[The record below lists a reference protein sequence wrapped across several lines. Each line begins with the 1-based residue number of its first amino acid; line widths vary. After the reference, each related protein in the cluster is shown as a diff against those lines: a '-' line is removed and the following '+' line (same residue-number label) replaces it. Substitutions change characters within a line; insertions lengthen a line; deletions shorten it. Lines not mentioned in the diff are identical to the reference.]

1 MCEMIGSLTGTVN
14 ITHKVKLL
22 VRNIARLMTQQELLS
37 LFERYGKVQYCT
49 LIVDK
54 ESGNHKGFGFVEMP
68 KPGEV
73 KAAIKN
79 LNGKELKSMKL
90 RVKKAEPN
98 PRSNP
103 GSGYEDT
110 LDPDS

>member
-1 MCEMIGSLTGTVN
+1 MIGNHTEPAN
-14 ITHKVKLL
+14 ITNKVKLL
-22 VRNIARLMTQQELLS
+22 VRNIARLVTKQELLS

-49 LIVDK
+49 LIEDK
-54 ESGNHKGFGFVEMP
+54 QSGSHKGFGFVEMP

-73 KAAIKN
+73 KVAIKN
-79 LNGKELKSMKL
+79 LNGKELNGMKL

-103 GSGYEDT
+103 GSGHEAWSG
-110 LDPDS
+110 L